1 MTGLKVKVKFEISD
15 CLKLEGTTEAH
26 VLSIRPGKVF
36 VTISPVD
43 SCSIIAPPVETVYI
57 TESAVDF
64 VDYGFLTFVTVK
76 VGSTQQIILVINV
89 VKFVRLVVTSVRI
102 VLVVILVII

>member
-76 VGSTQQIILVINV
+76 VNASPDEIFFIEPPYNSL
-89 VKFVRLVVTSVRI
+89 
-102 VLVVILVII
+102 